1 MRNPETGERSFLV
14 RAYHHSFARFALFG
28 ALGLAFDVS
37 LLWLLVTTTPL
48 ANAVALTV
56 AFVTTY
62 LLNFFLNRRFSFGA
76 KAHLGTQLAR
86 FAPQVGVDYV
96 LTVSAVETF
105 TRLGVALLVARI
117 LAGGTNAAFNYA
129 MYRWWVFRPGHAAGP
144 TRADV
149 PRVSA
154 RSNSVSLV
162 KPRASSVPSTNPA
175 PLAKP
180 TPEAKPAPQTNL
192 GVQAK
197 SDLRLPPALRL
208 SPPPA
213 APDA

>member
-1 MRNPETGERSFLV
+1 MRKPETGERSFLV

-48 ANAVALTV
+48 ANGVALTV

-105 TRLGVALLVARI
+105 TRLGIALLAARI

-129 MYRWWVFRPGHAAGP
+129 MYRWWVFQPGHSAGLS
-144 TRADV
+144 RADV

-154 RSNSVSLV
+154 R
-162 KPRASSVPSTNPA
+162 PDAA
-175 PLAKP
+175 PQAKP
-180 TPEAKPAPQTNL
+180 SRANSGPANSGPANSGPQVKPAPQANS
-192 GVQAK
+192 GAQAK
-197 SDLRLPPALRL
+197 PELRLPPALRL

>member
-1 MRNPETGERSFLV
+1 VRKPETGERSFLV

-105 TRLGVALLVARI
+105 TRLGVALLAARI

-149 PRVSA
+149 PPVSA

-162 KPRASSVPSTNPA
+162 KPRANSGFPEKPA
-175 PLAKP
+175 PRAKP
-180 TPEAKPAPQTNL
+180 TPHTKPATQTNV
-192 GVQAK
+192 GVAK